1 METFQAVGIALVA
14 AAIVGGGLEAA
25 GFKIR
30 VVESLPR
37 QLMLAGLGAVVF
49 LFGTPEV
56 WSWTRSAPASAIS
69 SVSGAQPAPPTV
81 TPLPSPSA
89 TAPATATLA
98 PSATATAEPT
108 ATSTPSATETPV
120 PATSAPVQAA
130 TQAPAGRTPILPGI
144 RKDGD
149 RRP

>member
-37 QLMLAGLGAVVF
+37 QLVLAGFGVAVF

-56 WSWTRSAPASAIS
+56 WSWARPAPAPVASAL
-69 SVSGAQPAPPTV
+69 VGAQPAATTV
-81 TPLPSPSA
+81 TPLPSPTA
-89 TAPATATLA
+89 TAPAAATVA
-98 PSATATAEPT
+98 PSATATLE
-108 ATSTPSATETPV
+108 PSATPTADTPV
-120 PATSAPVQAA
+120 ATVTS
-130 TQAPAGRTPILPGI
+130 
-144 RKDGD
+144 
-149 RRP
+149 